1 MNHVYTA
8 RNLWRTSLDS
18 PTIGSNIRTENLR
31 TKFKGQNRRLI
42 SAAAGEI
49 PLKEAEGEHGFIV
62 KT

>member
-18 PTIGSNIRTENLR
+18 STIGSNIRRENLR
-31 TKFKGQNRRLI
+31 AKLRGQSKSLV
-42 SAAAGEI
+42 STSAGEI

-62 KT
+62 KA